1 MIHFEYPFAVNV
13 LKIGLPGPMSIGNFY
28 ALK

>member
-13 LKIGLPGPMSIGNFY
+13 LKIGSTGPVSIDNLSV
-28 ALK
+28 LK

>member
-1 MIHFEYPFAVNV
+1 MIHFEYPFEVNV
-13 LKIGLPGPMSIGNFY
+13 LKIGLTVSVSIKNFY